1 MAFSDGKQSRL
12 LVPFLLLVIAVLVV
26 LNFYQNNV
34 IQNQSV
40 EIHWL
45 MSQKTVGGAVPV
57 APATA
62 QPAADPAARGQS
74 AKPGKK
80 SSGDSTAEPRP
91 KSN

>member
-12 LVPFLLLVIAVLVV
+12 LVPFLLLVIAGLVV

-45 MSQKTVGGAVPV
+45 MSQKTVGGGVP
-57 APATA
+57 ATPATA
-62 QPAADPAARGQS
+62 PPAADPAAPGQA
-74 AKPGKK
+74 AKPAGK
-80 SSGDSTAEPRP
+80 SSGHSTAEIQP
-91 KSN
+91 KSQ